1 MEDVSTQSTKGRGR
15 IKELKSQKSHTENIS
30 TLIES
35 FESLKSSVSETLA
48 SMEPTDNSVDV
59 SLGLKQEKLKNKI
72 SEIFISE
79 CKKDPLITIDEE
91 TPISSDHFTALE
103 TSVSNQR
110 EKIER
115 IVTPLLKMP
124 NLQEF
129 SEFLTSQYESLETN
143 LNKHKNTLKSTLQE
157 RAFAELKT
165 GRSVYFRHIQSKNR
179 SHTQMKIVLKHIS
192 KVLTVHHL
200 KN

>member
-59 SLGLKQEKLKNKI
+59 FGVKARRTKNKI
-72 SEIFISE
+72 SEILISE

-110 EKIER
+110 EKNRTHSNTI
-115 IVTPLLKMP
+115 TK
-124 NLQEF
+124 NA
-129 SEFLTSQYESLETN
+129 ESA
-143 LNKHKNTLKSTLQE
+143 
-157 RAFAELKT
+157 R
-165 GRSVYFRHIQSKNR
+165 V
-179 SHTQMKIVLKHIS
+179 
-192 KVLTVHHL
+192 
-200 KN
+200 